1 MVVMNTL
8 SETAMTTM
16 TAGDAKRSFGVLL
29 DRAQREPVTITKN
42 GREVAVLV
50 SKEDFERLE
59 ALEDAHW
66 AARAMEAEK
75 EGYLSEE
82 ETRQLFDSILH
93 AKD

>member
-1 MVVMNTL
+1 MVIMNI
-8 SETAMTTM
+8 SGGTAMSSM

-42 GREVAVLV
+42 GREVAVLL

-66 AARAMEAEK
+66 AARAMEAHK
-75 EGYLSEE
+75 EGYLGVE
-82 ETRQLFDSILH
+82 ETRQLFDSILD